1 MVELRQLR
9 YFVAVAEELHFG
21 RAAERVGI
29 AQPPLSQQIQR
40 LEAELGVQL
49 FIRNRRRVQLSEP
62 GRVFL
67 DEARATLQQAERAVE
82 AVRRAGRG
90 EAGRLRVGFVGS
102 ATFDVMPSIL
112 RRFREHYPAVEL
124 TLSELSTAQQV
135 AALRDRQID
144 IGFIRPPFLAND
156 LELEIIARESLVAVL
171 PPGHRLAGNAP
182 IRLADLA
189 GEPFVLFPH
198 SFGPGLHAQIVGAC
212 QRAGFNPLIAQ
223 EAIALPTIVSLVSV
237 GIGVSLLPA
246 SIQHLPWDGVS
257 YRPLA
262 DDSLQIELAIAWR
275 RDDGS
280 PVVRAFLAE
289 GTGIREQGT
298 GV

>member
-1 MVELRQLR
+1 MVELRQMR

-67 DEARATLQQAERAVE
+67 DEARAALRQAERAVD
-82 AVRRAGRG
+82 AVQRAARG

-102 ATFDVMPSIL
+102 ATFAVMPPIL
-112 RRFREHYPAVEL
+112 RRFREHFPAVDL
-124 TLSELSTAQQV
+124 TLSELSTTQQV
-135 AALRDRQID
+135 EALREQRID
-144 IGFIRPPFLAND
+144 IGFVRPPLVADDLA
-156 LELEIIARESLVAVL
+156 LEIIAREPLVAVV
-171 PPGHRLAGNAP
+171 PSDHRLAGGGT

-198 SFGPGLHAQIVGAC
+198 SFGPGLHAQIVGVC
-212 QRAGFNPLIAQ
+212 QRAGFNPRIVQ
-223 EAIALPTIVSLVSV
+223 EAVALPTIVSLVSV

-246 SIQHLPWDGVS
+246 SIQHLPWAGVS
-257 YRPLA
+257 YHPLA
-262 DDSLQIELAIAWR
+262 GDSPQAELALAWR
-275 RDDGS
+275 LDDES
-280 PVVRAFLAE
+280 PVVRAFRAE
-289 GTGIREQGT
+289 GTG
-298 GV
+298 